1 VQGVLVAVTSLGVAA
16 LVAKHKHHELR
27 LGAGMVSRA
36 LSTARITEGRVGE
49 LLQAF
54 MGAPTVVGN
63 MHKVV
68 RGGAGDAALSMEEA
82 QAELLQMD
90 LTKAKWLVMRGN
102 ARLAKSEKRETAL
115 EKSIN
120 IMRQDLCEF
129 ADSCVQVTAMVH
141 KLSAPGPHFLDDFIR
156 ERVLGMQAA
165 YFDQRDSRIRTTT
178 LRKCISERVE
188 GLPMFALDRTLIL
201 VGPPGVGKD
210 NLIRGLCREFCQR
223 RGKNLYAYGT
233 GECLD
238 AFGTMTKAGI
248 MDDLGAIA
256 VTDFELTSRLSAPL
270 TDEEIKGL
278 LYTGSPTGAS
288 YGARYHVATW
298 PCHVA
303 RLWSVNSGP
312 GDDHAHWFTQRG
324 LSALAALAGKD
335 QTWFNRPETSGG
347 EKAMARRAVVLFA
360 TERLYELGVETS
372 VTRKEDELFDSDMA
386 NATPLD

>member
-1 VQGVLVAVTSLGVAA
+1 
-16 LVAKHKHHELR
+16 
-27 LGAGMVSRA
+27 
-36 LSTARITEGRVGE
+36 
-49 LLQAF
+49 
-54 MGAPTVVGN
+54 

-68 RGGAGDAALSMEEA
+68 RGGAGEAALSMEEA
-82 QAELLQMD
+82 QAALLQMD
-90 LTKAKWLVMRGN
+90 LTKAKWNVMRGN

-141 KLSAPGPHFLDDFIR
+141 RLSAPGPHFLDDFIR

-303 RLWSVNSGP
+303 RLWSVNSGS
-312 GDDHAHWFTQRG
+312 GDDHADWFKQRG

-347 EKAMARRAVVLFA
+347 DKAMARRAVVLFA
-360 TERLYELGVETS
+360 TERLFELGVETS
-372 VTRKEDELFDSDMA
+372 VTRMEDEIFDSDMA